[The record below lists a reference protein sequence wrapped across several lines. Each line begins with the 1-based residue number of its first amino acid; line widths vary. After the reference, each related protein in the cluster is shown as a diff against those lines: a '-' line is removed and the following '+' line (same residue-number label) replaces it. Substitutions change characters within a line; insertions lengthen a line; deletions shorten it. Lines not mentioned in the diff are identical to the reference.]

1 MAYSVSNA
9 GSGVDKTF
17 DNEFIT
23 RNELYAILDQLKEET
38 EFYELEVFEVVDISR
53 LENDLQTGEV
63 IGRYVISEQGDSID
77 EVSDKK
83 FLPLNS
89 NIIQYPLRGE
99 LCVGMSYKGQQYYL
113 GRLSENVNDI
123 NFKKFN
129 ESTLTENQTDDFT
142 QGNYFKDLK
151 PTGVNVS
158 EGDTLIQ
165 GRFGNSIN
173 LTSAQNIGIEDSST
187 ITINNRN
194 SIIDLQST
202 SNSELININSNLISI
217 NAKQDIFAF
226 AENNI
231 NISGSFL
238 NVDTTDIFIDKNNIK
253 LNSSEQV
260 KINSSKIDIGSDSLV
275 PAVLGNKDLIKAI
288 DAILSMMISANQ
300 TEIGAQ
306 LARPVPNTIKI
317 AELTEENVELN
328 KIKSGKTYLS
338 KKVNVE

>member
-1 MAYSVSNA
+1 V
-9 GSGVDKTF
+9 
-17 DNEFIT
+17 
-23 RNELYAILDQLKEET
+23 R
-38 EFYELEVFEVVDISR
+38 
-53 LENDLQTGEV
+53 
-63 IGRYVISEQGDSID
+63 GRYVISEQGDSLE
-77 EVSDKK
+77 EVSDRV
-83 FLPLNS
+83 FLPLNP

-151 PTGVNVS
+151 PTGVNVN

-217 NAKQDIFAF
+217 NAEQDIFAF
-226 AENNI
+226 AENNV

>member
-1 MAYSVSNA
+1 M
-9 GSGVDKTF
+9 
-17 DNEFIT
+17 
-23 RNELYAILDQLKEET
+23 
-38 EFYELEVFEVVDISR
+38 
-53 LENDLQTGEV
+53 
-63 IGRYVISEQGDSID
+63 
-77 EVSDKK
+77 
-83 FLPLNS
+83 
-89 NIIQYPLRGE
+89 
-99 LCVGMSYKGQQYYL
+99 
-113 GRLSENVNDI
+113 
-123 NFKKFN
+123 
-129 ESTLTENQTDDFT
+129 
-142 QGNYFKDLK
+142 
-151 PTGVNVS
+151 
-158 EGDTLIQ
+158 
-165 GRFGNSIN
+165 
-173 LTSAQNIGIEDSST
+173 
-187 ITINNRN
+187 
-194 SIIDLQST
+194 
-202 SNSELININSNLISI
+202 ISI
-217 NAKQDIFAF
+217 NAEQDIFAF